1 MFLQQIIVDL
11 IKHISECIPIYLLI
25 YLTFGDVLDL
35 ADAFSAKKAE

>member
-25 YLTFGDVLDL
+25 YLTSGDVLDL
-35 ADAFSAKKAE
+35 ADAFAAKNAK